1 MSAPA
6 RVEGGVAKPADAG
19 MPTEP
24 VVARAPA
31 RGASLARQVGM
42 WAGIAAV
49 MILLPLL
56 FKQSFALSML
66 TQMGIAVIFALSYNM
81 LLGQTGMLS
90 FGHAV
95 YYGMGAF
102 ICAHTLNAVAAGQ
115 FSLPVTLLPLV
126 GGLSGLAFGI
136 VFGYVTTKR
145 SGTPFAMISLG
156 IAEMVAASALMFPA
170 FFGGEGGIATNRVV
184 GEPWLGI
191 SYGPQRQVYYL
202 VVGWCLLSMIL
213 MFALTRTPLGRMANA
228 VRDNP
233 ERARFV
239 GYNPTRVRYLMFCL
253 ASFFAGVAGGLG
265 TINYEIVTAENLGLV
280 PSGNVLV
287 MAFVGGVGHFFGPV
301 IGAVLVSFLQSALSS
316 YTQAWLLYFG
326 LFFVVMIL
334 FAPGGIASL
343 LVMHAPPL
351 RHGLWPRL
359 IPGYLAAG
367 AGLAVALAGMVALVE
382 MIYHFERGEE
392 LGKQF
397 RLFGFDVDVATTTP
411 WVTAA
416 VVLVIGLGL
425 LKVTLPIVRNGWAA
439 VHAGLQA
446 KDGGA

>member
-1 MSAPA
+1 MSAPLPA
-6 RVEGGVAKPADAG
+6 ADKAVGAAASVTGASAKP
-19 MPTEP
+19 
-24 VVARAPA
+24 R
-31 RGASLARQVGM
+31 RGSLLRQVLL
-42 WAGIAAV
+42 WSAIAAV
-49 MILLPLL
+49 MLVLPLL

-66 TQMGIAVIFALSYNM
+66 TQMGIAIIFALSYNM

-95 YYGMGAF
+95 YYGMAAF
-102 ICAHTLNAVAAGQ
+102 VCAHTLNAVAAGKLA
-115 FSLPVTLLPLV
+115 LPVTLLPLV
-126 GGLSGLAFGI
+126 GGLAGLAFGI

-184 GEPWLGI
+184 GEPWLGV

-202 VVGWCLLSMIL
+202 VAGWCLLSMIL

-239 GYNPTRVRYLMFCL
+239 GYSPTRVRYAMFCL
-253 ASFFAGVAGGLG
+253 ASFFAGIAGALG
-265 TINYEIVTAENLGLV
+265 TINYEIVTAENLGLIA
-280 PSGNVLV
+280 SGNVLV
-287 MAFVGGVGHFFGPV
+287 MAFVGGIGHFFGPV

-326 LFFVVMIL
+326 LFFVLMVL

-343 LVMHAPPL
+343 LAVHAAPL
-351 RHGLWPRL
+351 RHGVWPRL
-359 IPGYLAAG
+359 VPGYLAAG
-367 AGLAVALAGMVALVE
+367 AALALLVAGLIALVE
-382 MIYHFERGEE
+382 MVYHFEQGEQ

-397 RLFGFDVDVATTTP
+397 TLFGFDVDVTMAAP
-411 WVTAA
+411 WVVAA
-416 VVLVIGLGL
+416 LVFAAGLGL
-425 LKVTLPIVRNGWAA
+425 LMATLPLVRRGWAA
-439 VHAGLQA
+439 VHVAVHA
-446 KDGGA
+446 KEGSA

>member
-1 MSAPA
+1 MPSTPGSAVQDAAAGAASGA
-6 RVEGGVAKPADAG
+6 RD
-19 MPTEP
+19 TR
-24 VVARAPA
+24 RAATP
-31 RGASLARQVGM
+31 GFLVRQAVL
-42 WAGIAAV
+42 WSGIAAV
-49 MILLPLL
+49 MIVLPLL

-102 ICAHTLNAVAAGQ
+102 ICAHTLNAVAAGGWG
-115 FSLPVTLLPLV
+115 LPVTLLPLV
-126 GGLSGLAFGI
+126 GGLAGLAFGI

-156 IAEMVAASALMFPA
+156 IAEMVAASALMFPG
-170 FFGGEGGIATNRVV
+170 FFGGEGGIATNRVI

-202 VVGWCLLSMIL
+202 VAGWCLLSMIV

-280 PSGNVLV
+280 ASGNVLV
-287 MAFVGGVGHFFGPV
+287 MAFVGGIGHFFGPV

-343 LVMHAPPL
+343 LAMHAAPL
-351 RHGLWPRL
+351 RSGLWPRL
-359 IPGYLAAG
+359 LPGYLAGGGALAVMI
-367 AGLAVALAGMVALVE
+367 AGLIALVE
-382 MIYHFERGEE
+382 MLYHFEQGEQ

-397 RLFGFDVDVATTTP
+397 RLFGFDVDVALALP
-411 WVTAA
+411 WLIAA
-416 VVLVIGLGL
+416 LVFAGGLAL
-425 LKVTLPIVRNGWAA
+425 LVATLPLVRRGWAA
-439 VHAGLQA
+439 VNAALHAREA
-446 KDGGA
+446 AA

>member
-1 MSAPA
+1 MSAPLPA
-6 RVEGGVAKPADAG
+6 ADKAVGAAACVTGASAKP
-19 MPTEP
+19 
-24 VVARAPA
+24 R
-31 RGASLARQVGM
+31 RGSLLRQVLL
-42 WAGIAAV
+42 WSAIAAV
-49 MILLPLL
+49 MLVLPLL

-66 TQMGIAVIFALSYNM
+66 TQMGIAIIFALSYNM

-95 YYGMGAF
+95 YYGMAAF
-102 ICAHTLNAVAAGQ
+102 ICAHTLNAVAAGK
-115 FSLPVTLLPLV
+115 FALPVSLLPLV
-126 GGLSGLAFGI
+126 GGLAGLAFGI

-184 GEPWLGI
+184 GEPWLGV

-202 VVGWCLLSMIL
+202 VAGWCLLSMIL

-239 GYNPTRVRYLMFCL
+239 GYSPTRVRYAMFCL
-253 ASFFAGVAGGLG
+253 ASFFAGIAGALG
-265 TINYEIVTAENLGLV
+265 TINYEIVTAENLGLIA
-280 PSGNVLV
+280 SGNVLV
-287 MAFVGGVGHFFGPV
+287 MAFVGGIGHFFGPV

-326 LFFVVMIL
+326 LFFVLMVL

-343 LVMHAPPL
+343 LAVHAAPL
-351 RHGLWPRL
+351 RHGVWPRL
-359 IPGYLAAG
+359 VPGYLAAG
-367 AGLAVALAGMVALVE
+367 AALALLVAGLIALVE
-382 MIYHFERGEE
+382 MVYHFEQGEQ

-397 RLFGFDVDVATTTP
+397 TLFGFDVDVTMAAP
-411 WVTAA
+411 WVVAA
-416 VVLVIGLGL
+416 LVFAAGLGL
-425 LKVTLPIVRNGWAA
+425 LMATLPLVRRGWAA
-439 VHAGLQA
+439 VHVAVHA
-446 KDGGA
+446 KEGSA

>member
-1 MSAPA
+1 MSAPLPA
-6 RVEGGVAKPADAG
+6 ADKAVGAAASVTGASAKP
-19 MPTEP
+19 
-24 VVARAPA
+24 R
-31 RGASLARQVGM
+31 RGSLLRQVLL
-42 WAGIAAV
+42 WSAIAAV
-49 MILLPLL
+49 MLVLPLL

-66 TQMGIAVIFALSYNM
+66 TQMGIAIIFALSYNM

-95 YYGMGAF
+95 YYGMAAF
-102 ICAHTLNAVAAGQ
+102 ICAHTLNAVAAGK
-115 FSLPVTLLPLV
+115 FALPVSLLPLV
-126 GGLSGLAFGI
+126 GGLAGLAFGI

-184 GEPWLGI
+184 GEPWLGV

-202 VVGWCLLSMIL
+202 VAGWCLLSMIL

-239 GYNPTRVRYLMFCL
+239 GYSPTRVRYAMFCL
-253 ASFFAGVAGGLG
+253 ASFFAGIAGALG
-265 TINYEIVTAENLGLV
+265 TINYEIVTAENLGLIA
-280 PSGNVLV
+280 SGNVLV
-287 MAFVGGVGHFFGPV
+287 MAFVGGIGHFFGPV

-326 LFFVVMIL
+326 LFFVLMVL

-343 LVMHAPPL
+343 LAVHAAPL
-351 RHGLWPRL
+351 RHGVWPRL
-359 IPGYLAAG
+359 VPGYLAAG
-367 AGLAVALAGMVALVE
+367 AALALLVAGLIALVE
-382 MIYHFERGEE
+382 MVYHFEQGEQ

-397 RLFGFDVDVATTTP
+397 TLFGFDVDVTMAAP
-411 WVTAA
+411 WVVAA
-416 VVLVIGLGL
+416 LVFAAGLGL
-425 LKVTLPIVRNGWAA
+425 LMATLPLVRRGWAA
-439 VHAGLQA
+439 VHVAVHA
-446 KDGGA
+446 KEGSA

>member
-1 MSAPA
+1 M
-6 RVEGGVAKPADAG
+6 
-19 MPTEP
+19 
-24 VVARAPA
+24 VV
-31 RGASLARQVGM
+31 
-42 WAGIAAV
+42 
-49 MILLPLL
+49 LPLL

-102 ICAHTLNAVAAGQ
+102 ICAHTLNAVAAG
-115 FSLPVTLLPLV
+115 SLALPVTLLPLV

-170 FFGGEGGIATNRVV
+170 FFGGEGGVATNRVV
-184 GEPWLGI
+184 GETWLGI

-202 VVGWCLLSMIL
+202 VAGWCLLSMIV
-213 MFALTRTPLGRMANA
+213 MYALTRTPLGRMANA

-280 PSGNVLV
+280 ASGNVLV
-287 MAFVGGVGHFFGPV
+287 MAFVGGIGHFFGPV

-326 LFFVVMIL
+326 LFFVLMVL

-343 LVMHAPPL
+343 LAMHATPL
-351 RHGLWPRL
+351 RQGLWPRL
-359 IPGYLAAG
+359 VPGYLAAG
-367 AGLAVALAGMVALVE
+367 AALALMTAGLIALVE
-382 MIYHFERGEE
+382 MLYHFEQGEQ
-392 LGKQF
+392 LGRQF
-397 RLFGFDVDVATTTP
+397 RLFGFDVDVALTAP
-411 WVTAA
+411 WLVAA
-416 VVLVIGLGL
+416 VGFAAGLALLVA
-425 LKVTLPIVRNGWAA
+425 TLPLVRRGWAA
-439 VHAGLQA
+439 VNEGLHAREA
-446 KDGGA
+446 AA

>member
-1 MSAPA
+1 MSAPLPA
-6 RVEGGVAKPADAG
+6 ADKAVGAAASVTGASAKP
-19 MPTEP
+19 
-24 VVARAPA
+24 R
-31 RGASLARQVGM
+31 RGSLLRQVLL
-42 WAGIAAV
+42 WSAIAAV
-49 MILLPLL
+49 MLVLPLL

-66 TQMGIAVIFALSYNM
+66 TQMGIAIIFALSYNM

-95 YYGMGAF
+95 YYGMAAF
-102 ICAHTLNAVAAGQ
+102 ICAHTLNAVAAGK
-115 FSLPVTLLPLV
+115 FALPVSLLPLV
-126 GGLSGLAFGI
+126 GGLAGLAFGI

-184 GEPWLGI
+184 GEPWLGV

-202 VVGWCLLSMIL
+202 VAGWCLLSMIL

-239 GYNPTRVRYLMFCL
+239 GYSPTRVRYAMFCL
-253 ASFFAGVAGGLG
+253 ASFFAGIAGALG
-265 TINYEIVTAENLGLV
+265 TINYEIVTAENLGLIA
-280 PSGNVLV
+280 SGNVLV
-287 MAFVGGVGHFFGPV
+287 MTFVGGIGHFFGPV

-326 LFFVVMIL
+326 LFFVLMVL

-343 LVMHAPPL
+343 LAVHAAPL
-351 RHGLWPRL
+351 RHGVWPRL
-359 IPGYLAAG
+359 VPGYLAAG
-367 AGLAVALAGMVALVE
+367 AALALLVAGLIALVE
-382 MIYHFERGEE
+382 MVYHFEQGEQ

-397 RLFGFDVDVATTTP
+397 TLFGFDVDVTMAAP
-411 WVTAA
+411 WVVAA
-416 VVLVIGLGL
+416 LVFAAGLGL
-425 LKVTLPIVRNGWAA
+425 LMATLPLVRRGWAA
-439 VHAGLQA
+439 VHVAVHA
-446 KDGGA
+446 KEGSA

>member
-1 MSAPA
+1 MSARTEAAP
-6 RVEGGVAKPADAG
+6 GVAKAADGRGLRARRAG
-19 MPTEP
+19 SLLQQ
-24 VVARAPA
+24 VA
-31 RGASLARQVGM
+31 M
-42 WAGIAAV
+42 WSAIAAV
-49 MILLPLL
+49 MIALPLL
-56 FKQSFALSML
+56 FRQSFALSML
-66 TQMGIAVIFALSYNM
+66 TQMGIAIIFALSYNM

-95 YYGMGAF
+95 YYGMAAF

-115 FSLPVTLLPLV
+115 LWVPVTLLPLV
-126 GGLSGLAFGI
+126 GGAAGLAFGV

-156 IAEMVAASALMFPA
+156 IAEMFAASALMFPG
-170 FFGGEGGIATNRVV
+170 FFGGEGGIATNRVI
-184 GEPWLGI
+184 GKPWMGI
-191 SYGPQRQVYYL
+191 SYGPQVQVYYL
-202 VVGWCLLSMIL
+202 VAAWCLLSMIL

-239 GYNPTRVRYLMFCL
+239 GYNPTRVRYFMFCL
-253 ASFFAGVAGGLG
+253 ASFFAGVAGALG

-280 PSGNVLV
+280 ASGNVLI
-287 MAFVGGVGHFFGPV
+287 MAYVGGVGHFFGPV

-343 LVMHAPPL
+343 LTVHGAPL

-359 IPGYLAAG
+359 LPGYLAAG
-367 AGLAVALAGMVALVE
+367 AALVLATAGLIALVE
-382 MIYHFERGEE
+382 MIYHFEQGAQ
-392 LGKQF
+392 LGAQF
-397 RLFGFDVDVATTTP
+397 GLFGFDVDVAQAAP
-411 WVTAA
+411 WLIAA
-416 VVLVIGLGL
+416 VTFAAGLAL
-425 LKVTLPIVRNGWAA
+425 LRASLPLVRNGWTA
-439 VHAGLQA
+439 VNAGLHA
-446 KDGGA
+446 KEEGQ